1 MMKNSKNTVCIDRSI
16 ESVKLILEEVK
27 YSTVLSQEEQSDLL
41 KRMRDGNNN
50 ARNRLITSNMRFIL
64 SRVLKYLWSGAPLE
78 DLFQAGIVGLT
89 VAIDKFDDS
98 QGVKLLSF
106 AKYYIDNEIQKIVT
120 SHLRITGCVSLSD
133 AAFNDIDCKQTMEDI
148 LSSGTQDHAD
158 WATQYDYEFQNMK
171 DVVRKVAP
179 CESDAQLWEDY
190 IAMTA
195 EGYGMI
201 DVARKRRITEEL
213 AKDKINGVFKSLGMY
228 PEARK

>member
-50 ARNRLITSNMRFIL
+50 ARNRLITCNMRFVL
-64 SRVLKYLWSGAPLE
+64 SRVLKYMWSGAPLE

-133 AAFNDIDCKQTMEDI
+133 AAFNDIDCKKTMEDI
-148 LSSGTQDHAD
+148 VSSGSQDYAD
-158 WATQYDYEFQNMK
+158 WATRYDYEFQNMK
-171 DVVRKVAP
+171 DVVKKVAP
-179 CESDAQLWEDY
+179 CISDAQLWEDH
-190 IAMTA
+190 IVMKAQ
-195 EGYGMI
+195 GYALS
-201 DVARKRRITEEL
+201 DVARKYHITAEL
-213 AKDKINGVFKSLGMY
+213 AKEKIKAIDESLYKHYGI
-228 PEARK
+228 KV